1 MNSWSLKVKFGFY
14 AATLTM
20 LALLSGVSILLPTIH
35 FRQLSELDRLM
46 EQNAGE
52 FFRDLENFQGA
63 PMNPRHPLSAKFIPL
78 SLQNRQLILK
88 GPEGQLL
95 FESPGLNGRNLSEL
109 TEGFLTKEFEGRKI
123 RVGAFQK
130 SPFSLQIGADM
141 KPLQELQNTILIGLA
156 YAGSIAAMVVF
167 IGGFL
172 LGKYAIRPISALTKA
187 AESIS
192 VHASDDR
199 LPIPPSRD
207 EVYRLSIVL
216 NEAFER
222 LRNAYAAATR
232 FSADASHQLKTPIAV
247 LRLGLEELRSR
258 TETDEQLHS
267 EIDSLLQQTR
277 RLTALI
283 NDLLLLAQADAGR
296 LQLEQETVDLEPL
309 INSAVDDLET
319 LTFEKEITIEKSIS
333 HPLRT
338 NVDQRRL
345 NLALQ
350 VLIENAAKYTPRGGK
365 IRVLG
370 SIENGVLTL
379 DIGNT
384 GKRLTEQDT
393 KEIFERFRRGSG
405 VGENVSGHGLG
416 LNIAKTLLTA
426 HGGDLCLIESDADW
440 VEFRLTL
447 PVNS

>member
-1 MNSWSLKVKFGFY
+1 
-14 AATLTM
+14 
-20 LALLSGVSILLPTIH
+20 
-35 FRQLSELDRLM
+35 
-46 EQNAGE
+46 
-52 FFRDLENFQGA
+52 
-63 PMNPRHPLSAKFIPL
+63 
-78 SLQNRQLILK
+78 
-88 GPEGQLL
+88 
-95 FESPGLNGRNLSEL
+95 
-109 TEGFLTKEFEGRKI
+109 
-123 RVGAFQK
+123 
-130 SPFSLQIGADM
+130 M